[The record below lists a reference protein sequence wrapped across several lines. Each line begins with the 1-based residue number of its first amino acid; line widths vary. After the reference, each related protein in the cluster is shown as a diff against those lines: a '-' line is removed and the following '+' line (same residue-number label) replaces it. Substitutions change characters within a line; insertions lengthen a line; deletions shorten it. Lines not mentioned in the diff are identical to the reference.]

1 MFPSFRTRLVLANA
15 AILSLAVIGI
25 AWLSL
30 ASLRFGVNSTIDR
43 MLETLA
49 HGAASARAE
58 IRMGAPL
65 PGFLPPLA
73 RVRLNALAER
83 SGVAPGAPPTM
94 ADATGANAGTL
105 SPPIVRLTDL
115 DGDPLPSGAGEA
127 IDPAAVRAAL
137 AGKFGH
143 TTLFRDGKRYR
154 SYTTALHRGNTRIGT
169 VQVSRALSD
178 FDYVYRS
185 HTQRML
191 ILAPAGLLTIWLLSL
206 FLANQALR
214 PVRRVTL
221 AAAEIGANDLCRR
234 LEVQGKDELGEL
246 ARTFNEMIAR
256 LHAAFEQQRQFTAD
270 ASHEL
275 RTPLARMKLTLS
287 EALSQGTTLEELQE
301 ALRVADAAADRL
313 GSLAEDLLI
322 LTRSDS
328 GQLPLRLRRM
338 DLCALV
344 RDAAALWED
353 AGPDVRVELPET
365 PMPIQADPIYLH
377 RVLDNLLQNAVRH
390 TPPSGSIAISV
401 YPAPGAA
408 ALCVRDTG
416 EGIPEECLSRVCER
430 FYQVQTARSPM
441 TDVARS
447 SRGGSGLGL
456 AIVRSLVEAHGGRF
470 ELTSKVGV
478 GTEAVLVLP
487 EVQPGILTNS

>member
-15 AILSLAVIGI
+15 AILSLAVIAI
-25 AWLSL
+25 AWLSV

-49 HGAASARAE
+49 RGPTHARRE
-58 IRMGAPL
+58 MGMGNSNL
-65 PGFLPPLA
+65 EFLPPLA
-73 RVRLNALAER
+73 RARLNALAEQ
-83 SGVAPGAPPTM
+83 SGLAAGAPAAEVPT
-94 ADATGANAGTL
+94 TGANAGTL
-105 SPPIVRLTDL
+105 SPPMVRMTDL
-115 DGDPLPSGAGEA
+115 DGDPLPPGAGA
-127 IDPAAVRAAL
+127 ALDPAAVRTAL

-143 TTLFRDGKRYR
+143 STTFRDGKRYR
-154 SYTTALHRGNTRIGT
+154 SYTAPLRSGDATIGA
-169 VQVSRALSD
+169 VQVSRSLSD

-185 HTQRML
+185 HMQRML
-191 ILAPAGLLTIWLLSL
+191 LLAPAALLLIWLLSL
-206 FLANQALR
+206 FLANRALR
-214 PVRRVTL
+214 PVRRVTQ
-221 AAAEIGANDLCRR
+221 AAAEIGANDLSRR
-234 LEVQGKDELGEL
+234 LKVQGKDELGEL

-256 LHAAFEQQRQFTAD
+256 LHTAFEQQRQFTAD

-287 EALSQGTTLEELQE
+287 EALSQGATLEELQE
-301 ALRVADAAADRL
+301 ALRVSDAAADRL
-313 GSLAEDLLI
+313 GALADDLLI

-353 AGPDVRVELPET
+353 AGPQVQVELPDT
-365 PMPIQADPIYLH
+365 PMHVEADPVHLH

-390 TPPSGSIAISV
+390 TPSSGSITISA

-408 ALCVRDTG
+408 ALCIRDTG
-416 EGIPEECLSRVCER
+416 EGIPPECVAHVCDR
-430 FYQVQTARSPM
+430 FYQVETARSPGSHE
-441 TDVARS
+441 TKGLP
-447 SRGGSGLGL
+447 GGSGLGL

-470 ELTSKVGV
+470 ELTSTMGL
-478 GTEAVLVLP
+478 GTEVVLILP
-487 EVQPGILTNS
+487 DHQPGILTIS